1 MSTLVSRPILLSSH
15 AVDEEGSDTHVVEF
29 GERREVEVV
38 CRRRRDRDEL
48 EVGTGSSDEY

>member
-38 CRRRRDRDEL
+38 CRRRRDEL